1 MKKTALFIV
10 IFLLCHF
17 LTGTQVCAV
26 AQSKIPVSLYTN
38 LAYDAAL
45 VPNVGVQ
52 VGLPEGWTVSAA
64 WNGSWWGGA
73 GHSWRIYGPELTA
86 RWYFSGTA
94 PGTSPVNPGHHVGL
108 YLQALTYDVQFKGH
122 TGYIG
127 GEPGGNLFDRANWG
141 IGAEYG
147 YTFRLT
153 QRLDLDLSIG
163 LGYFGGKYYTYE
175 YLGGQY
181 VWQTTARRNFFGP
194 TRVGVTLYW
203 NL

>member
-1 MKKTALFIV
+1 MKKTALVFVVFI
-10 IFLLCHF
+10 LCHWM
-17 LTGTQVCAV
+17 TGMEMCAV
-26 AQSKIPVSLYTN
+26 AQSKQPSPSVSLYTN

-52 VGLPEGWTVSAA
+52 VGFPQGWAVSAA

-73 GHSWRIYGPELTA
+73 GHSWRIYGPELTV
-86 RWYFSGTA
+86 RRYFSDRYL
-94 PGTSPVNPGHHVGL
+94 GHHAGL
-108 YLQALTYDVQFKGH
+108 YGQMLTYDVQMKGH
-122 TGYIG
+122 TGYLG

>member
-1 MKKTALFIV
+1 MKKTALASV
-10 IFLLCHF
+10 IFLLCLC
-17 LTGTQVCAV
+17 LTGMEMCAV
-26 AQSKIPVSLYTN
+26 AQSKQPSPSVSLYTN

-52 VGLPEGWTVSAA
+52 VGLPQGWTVSAA

-73 GHSWRIYGPELTA
+73 GHSWRIYGPELTV
-86 RWYFSGTA
+86 RRYFSDWHL
-94 PGTSPVNPGHHVGL
+94 GHHAGL
-108 YLQALTYDVQFKGH
+108 YGQMLTYDVQMKGH

-153 QRLDLDLSIG
+153 ERLDLDLSIG

>member
-1 MKKTALFIV
+1 MKKTALASV
-10 IFLLCHF
+10 IFLLCLC
-17 LTGTQVCAV
+17 LTGMEMCAV
-26 AQSKIPVSLYTN
+26 AQSKQSSPSVSLYTN

-52 VGLPEGWTVSAA
+52 VGLPQGWAVSAA

-73 GHSWRIYGPELTA
+73 GHSWRIYGPELTV
-86 RWYFSGTA
+86 RRYFSDRHL
-94 PGTSPVNPGHHVGL
+94 GHHAGL
-108 YLQALTYDVQFKGH
+108 YGQMITYDVQFKGH

-153 QRLDLDLSIG
+153 ERLDLDLSIG